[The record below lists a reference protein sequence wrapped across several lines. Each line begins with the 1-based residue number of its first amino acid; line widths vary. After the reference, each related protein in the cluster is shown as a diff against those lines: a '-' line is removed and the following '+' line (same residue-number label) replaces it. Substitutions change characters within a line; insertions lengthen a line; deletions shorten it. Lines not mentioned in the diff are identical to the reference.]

1 MALRPR
7 RPLVHPNIQPVGEHS
22 NAPVCIEPPAECFAL
37 IELLHL
43 RGEPG
48 NPGNRR
54 DESCL
59 PNVKSS
65 NALNLKQKRGQAV
78 DVGHESG
85 MMEDAAVGGGWG
97 SDYTNLKC
105 SLWLLQSYIL
115 FSRIILSLHIVLLIL
130 RFANW
135 LGIGKNT

>member
-1 MALRPR
+1 MQMQIPMALRPR
-7 RPLVHPNIQPVGEHS
+7 GPLVHPNIQPVGEHS

-85 MMEDAAVGGGWG
+85 MMEDAAVGGRWG
-97 SDYTNLKC
+97 SSQHQPKM
-105 SLWLLQSYIL
+105 QFMAVAIL
-115 FSRIILSLHIVLLIL
+115 YPFQELSLAYI
-130 RFANW
+130 
-135 LGIGKNT
+135 